1 MTNITGIKA
10 KIMSKTLEKMIKKN
24 TGKQVIINL
33 KDVKIEVRGSSVE
46 IVLEARGTVDK
57 KDFESVAPFLGIK

>member
-24 TGKQVIINL
+24 TGMHVIIKL
-33 KDVKIEVRGSSVE
+33 KNARIETHGNTVD
-46 IVLEARGTVDK
+46 IVIEAKGTVDK
-57 KDFESVAPFLGIK
+57 KDFESVAPFLGI

>member
-24 TGKQVIINL
+24 TGKYVIINL
-33 KDVKIEVRGSSVE
+33 KNARIETHGNTVE
-46 IVLEARGTVDK
+46 IVIEARGTVDK
-57 KDFESVAPFLGIK
+57 KDFESVAPFLGI